1 MPDKPRHGEVEMGT
15 IGEAVAAPQTTDQH
29 STLATLAEIATPV
42 ENQDI
47 EQRNALR
54 SESHASTLE
63 IRRVTDCPHETLTLE
78 QARRGRSSY
87 SAYLDRKRDMNA
99 AKTNLAE
106 EPETTGS
113 DAREPSH

>member
-15 IGEAVAAPQTTDQH
+15 IGEAVAPQTTDQH
-29 STLATLAEIATPV
+29 RTLATLAEIATPV

-63 IRRVTDCPHETLTLE
+63 IRRQTAHT
-78 QARRGRSSY
+78 
-87 SAYLDRKRDMNA
+87 K
-99 AKTNLAE
+99 
-106 EPETTGS
+106 
-113 DAREPSH
+113 H